1 MRKETVCCG
10 FEPQI
15 HRLYLLEFV
24 SRNPKEGHFA
34 HKTKV
39 HDYRN
44 VRALVGRNGGDRPSV
59 GAC

>member
-1 MRKETVCCG
+1 MCCG

-15 HRLYLLEFV
+15 HRLYLLKFV
-24 SRNPKEGHFA
+24 SRNHKEGHFT

-44 VRALVGRNGGDRPSV
+44 VRALIGRKGRDRPSV